1 MPNAHRIVTRII
13 EQEDFLGPPINGQTL
28 IYNSSL
34 GKFVSSAP
42 SALGSITI
50 GSTAISLGGSTSSL
64 SGLTSI
70 TANSLSAVPVTGTSA
85 GNSLTLQAGDAST
98 SGAGGNII
106 LQAGVQAVT
115 GGDGSVIV
123 RQRSTQTSNAFSV
136 QSSDGLTNHFYINYQ
151 GYAFTNLLYPRTV
164 IQQDSAAE
172 SILYNFLAHSRNNTF
187 PAIRARKAA
196 SGTENIQEW
205 QNSAGTVLSL
215 INSSGDLSLG
225 STTVYGTGTR
235 EISISGSG
243 ADANTNY
250 GSLALRNPTTNT
262 FNTWGTVDFY
272 GDSTLGAQIQARG
285 SSSGMSF
292 GSLRFNLNV
301 SSVLTTA
308 ITFDGTS
315 SYFGAGNGTVPH
327 TMFIY
332 GNGSGTRQNL
342 LTLGISNTAL
352 NSVPQVVFQGISS
365 NGTPIQLGIIS
376 ALKPSQSSG
385 TADGGLVFGT
395 ANNSTTATDWMYL
408 TSLGRLGLKN
418 SNPTYDLDV
427 TGWTRSTSGF
437 YANTIQGI
445 PVTSGAG
452 NSLTIQGGD
461 GITSGA
467 GGNLILQ
474 AGIQATTGGD
484 GSVIIRQRSGQTTS
498 VLSVQ
503 DSSNANVLT
512 VSSAS
517 SLVVGKSG
525 ASGTID
531 FANTVSGFTPRIS
544 SSYGSNLVSFSLN
557 NSSLSM
563 TQNTSTL
570 TGGVPSCNIAVNGGG
585 HQINYNTAIPS
596 LLTSYGHFFYTNT
609 ILRISTPYDA
619 TYIQP
624 YTNTD
629 KGLVVKG
636 LSSQA
641 GNLQEWQNSAGTVL
655 SYFGSTGNLVIG
667 NSVASVIPLT
677 VFGTSQVNS
686 ALRYNMRLADDSA
699 LASGI
704 GPGISFMYKHD
715 GTNYVDAAGIS
726 AIKENATSGDSTTA
740 LAFITRTT
748 NLVERMRIT
757 GAGNVLINTTTTNS
771 KTFRVVGIGEFAGT
785 VGTPTSAATADPVLL
800 VSAHAHTLS
809 SLSASTEYSQVRFN
823 LGTTTTF
830 GAGNITLQR
839 AFYID
844 QPTYAFTSSSTITRA
859 ATMQINGA
867 PIAGA
872 NAALTES
879 VALRVLTGQSTAKG
893 LVVQGAASQT
903 ANIFEVQDSANI
915 TVVSATSS
923 LFRFHNTLGTGVGIT
938 FESVASDGRTRI
950 RQTDA
955 TTGLIFWHSG
965 AGGFVQAEAQ
975 FRAAGGTYLAG
986 PVGLGQV
993 DPAGSSTGLL
1003 VTNSST
1009 NGANAIIT
1017 LRTNRV
1023 SNTDPPYLDL
1033 VTRRFRFVSQ
1043 NNDANNTASTT
1054 YLTLDGQQT
1063 ETTQRFLLNTLFP
1076 GTKGLV
1082 VQGVASQTA
1091 NLFEL
1096 QNSAGSALIQMTD
1109 TGVIGFSGSYNNGTP
1124 AIRFGT
1130 GFGIFPSGTNTIN
1143 FCWASNSAGSI
1154 TSMGNLLMNQLLAH
1168 SLENGKMSNAAL
1180 QVRTN
1185 ANQANT
1191 NVFTCNYHGATTIS
1205 TFTAGSVP
1213 LTINTG
1219 SLITIPN
1226 VVTNKE
1232 LTSNVATITFA
1243 SSPSFPAIDVGDV
1256 VVVSIGDPVFDGTYT
1271 LTAKPSSTQI
1281 SYARTNAN
1289 VASTAASGTVSYV
1302 PANQALRINLNH
1314 ASIRG
1319 IVVRGTASQAANLLE
1334 LQNSA
1339 GTNLFTVTSSGEA
1352 TTSGGLLVTGSGN
1365 IEVTGTGNIQ
1375 TIGNGDIQA
1384 LGNGNIATF
1393 GSGDVGVAGSGGLG
1407 YLDYSDEVIQETSRT
1422 TSVTIN
1428 TYSGHITLFSAAG
1441 STSYQTFTVNND
1453 KVTHGDV
1460 VTISVK
1466 SATNKYIVT
1475 TSVADGSFDVTFA
1488 TTGGTSTDQ
1497 PIFSF
1502 AIIKVAPADPIV
1514 FSRYSYD
1521 ADAEAYILAAGLT
1534 DSTHINAA
1542 RILVNGLK
1550 GLGLWTKMTAIYPFI
1565 GGSALSHSINMKTPG
1580 TYNITWFGSITH
1592 NSNGVTGDGTSGYGN
1607 TGITPSLHL
1616 QQNSISISAYSRT
1629 NSGAETASI
1638 GVQQG
1643 SNNLRLFLRNSTN
1656 NLGIANLNQGGNF
1669 TFSANDSLGF
1679 FVCSRT
1685 SSTLSKVYERGLLI
1699 SSSSLSSGGLA
1710 TIQVCILANNS
1721 SGVMELFNS
1730 RTHSFIH
1737 IGSGLTDAEVSSLS
1751 TLVQYI
1757 QTLLGRAV

>member
-13 EQEDFLGPPINGQTL
+13 EQEDFLGPPVNGQTL

-98 SGAGGNII
+98 SGAGGNLI

-123 RQRSTQTSNAFSV
+123 RQRSTQTSNVFSV
-136 QSSDGLTNHFYINYQ
+136 QSSDGLTNHFYVNYQ
-151 GYAFTNLLYPRTV
+151 GYTFTSLLYPRTI
-164 IQQDSAAE
+164 IQQDAAAE
-172 SILYNFLAHSRNNTF
+172 SILYNFLVHSRNNTF

-205 QNSAGTVLSL
+205 QNSS
-215 INSSGDLSLG
+215 
-225 STTVYGTGTR
+225 
-235 EISISGSG
+235 
-243 ADANTNY
+243 
-250 GSLALRNPTTNT
+250 
-262 FNTWGTVDFY
+262 
-272 GDSTLGAQIQARG
+272 
-285 SSSGMSF
+285 
-292 GSLRFNLNV
+292 
-301 SSVLTTA
+301 
-308 ITFDGTS
+308 
-315 SYFGAGNGTVPH
+315 
-327 TMFIY
+327 
-332 GNGSGTRQNL
+332 
-342 LTLGISNTAL
+342 
-352 NSVPQVVFQGISS
+352 
-365 NGTPIQLGIIS
+365 
-376 ALKPSQSSG
+376 
-385 TADGGLVFGT
+385 
-395 ANNSTTATDWMYL
+395 
-408 TSLGRLGLKN
+408 
-418 SNPTYDLDV
+418 
-427 TGWTRSTSGF
+427 
-437 YANTIQGI
+437 
-445 PVTSGAG
+445 
-452 NSLTIQGGD
+452 
-461 GITSGA
+461 
-467 GGNLILQ
+467 
-474 AGIQATTGGD
+474 
-484 GSVIIRQRSGQTTS
+484 
-498 VLSVQ
+498 
-503 DSSNANVLT
+503 
-512 VSSAS
+512 
-517 SLVVGKSG
+517 
-525 ASGTID
+525 
-531 FANTVSGFTPRIS
+531 
-544 SSYGSNLVSFSLN
+544 
-557 NSSLSM
+557 
-563 TQNTSTL
+563 
-570 TGGVPSCNIAVNGGG
+570 
-585 HQINYNTAIPS
+585 
-596 LLTSYGHFFYTNT
+596 
-609 ILRISTPYDA
+609 
-619 TYIQP
+619 
-624 YTNTD
+624 
-629 KGLVVKG
+629 
-636 LSSQA
+636 
-641 GNLQEWQNSAGTVL
+641 GTVL
-655 SYFGSTGNLVIG
+655 SYIGSTGNLVIG
-667 NSVASVIPLT
+667 NSVASVIPLA
-677 VFGTSQVNS
+677 VYGTASVNGDH
-686 ALRYNMRLADDSA
+686 RFNVRIADDSA
-699 LASGI
+699 LAANI

-715 GTNYVDAAGIS
+715 GTNYVDAGGIR
-726 AIKENATSGDSTTA
+726 AIKENATSGDSNTS
-740 LAFITRTT
+740 LAFIVRTT

-785 VGTPTSAATADPVLL
+785 SGTPTSAATADPVLL
-800 VSAHAHTLS
+800 VSSHAHTLS

-859 ATMQINGA
+859 VTMQINGA

-893 LVVQGAASQT
+893 LIVQGAASQT
-903 ANIFEVQDSANI
+903 ANIFEVDNSSGGEIISVNNTQFRWTSNLNSSAGILLEPIHSDGRVLLRNPLNA
-915 TVVSATSS
+915 S
-923 LFRFHNTLGTGVGIT
+923 GIT
-938 FESVASDGRTRI
+938 FTGDRMQFGGISVFALAIIQPGSQLVGNDV
-950 RQTDA
+950 
-955 TTGLIFWHSG
+955 SG
-965 AGGFVQAEAQ
+965 GHNG
-975 FRAAGGTYLAG
+975 
-986 PVGLGQV
+986 
-993 DPAGSSTGLL
+993 L
-1003 VTNSST
+1003 VTALSSS
-1009 NGANAIIT
+1009 NGANAVIT

-1023 SNTDPPYLDL
+1023 STVDPPYVDM

-1091 NLFEL
+1091 NLLEL
-1096 QNSAGSALIQMTD
+1096 QNSAGSALIHMTD
-1109 TGVIGFSGSYNNGTP
+1109 TGVIGFSGTYSVSTP

-1143 FCWASNSAGSI
+1143 FCWANNSAGSI
-1154 TSMGNLLMNQLLAH
+1154 TGMGNLLMNQLLAKN
-1168 SLENGKMSNAAL
+1168 LNNGKMTNLAI
-1180 QVRTN
+1180 QVQN
-1185 ANQANT
+1185 NDNQLLHNS
-1191 NVFTCNYHGATTIS
+1191 FTCNYHGATTIS

-1243 SSPSFPAIDVGDV
+1243 GLPYFPAVDVGDV

-1271 LTAKPSSTQI
+1271 ITAKPSPTQI

-1289 VASTAASGTVSYV
+1289 VASTAATGTVSFV

-1550 GLGLWTKMTAIYPFI
+1550 GLGLWSKMTAIYPFI